1 MYILKPMNLFRML
14 SDSTGTT
21 YYDKSNNGSNN
32 DNRTFLAGILHNESF
47 NEDYIFDRTDV
58 KIIFI
63 TLYSIVFFC
72 CFFGNLMVILVVAF
86 SRRLRS
92 ITNFFLANLAVADL
106 CVGIFCVYQ
115 TLTNYLMNSW
125 QLGDFLCKV
134 YMFVH
139 ALSYTASIL
148 ILVVVCIE
156 RYLAIVHP
164 IKCRSMLTKRR
175 LRAVIGVVWILAAA
189 YASPRFLYVETIS
202 NELNTGDVDIICVA
216 NFKKHN
222 KNVLD
227 AVNLVFLYLLP
238 LFLISCLYARIAVG
252 LWRSGVVSS
261 SLQASPGLLVAST
274 THTARNINRNR
285 SGRGGLHHLQH
296 RADVHTSCSRNVL
309 RARRGVIRM
318 LIAVVMMFAVCN
330 LPQQARIVW
339 LHWDP
344 NYDRTSDF
352 STLLTV
358 STFLISYMN
367 SCLNPLLYAFLSRN
381 FRKGM
386 GELVVCN
393 GARGTIAAAGAAA
406 VAAEVDVTRHEN
418 ANNANL
424 LTNNDSSIVRL
435 SSAQESP
442 CSARRTS
449 AVTAAAAAS
458 GPRHNCNHRH
468 IIIKTIRQKC

>member
-1 MYILKPMNLFRML
+1 
-14 SDSTGTT
+14 
-21 YYDKSNNGSNN
+21 
-32 DNRTFLAGILHNESF
+32 
-47 NEDYIFDRTDV
+47 
-58 KIIFI
+58 
-63 TLYSIVFFC
+63 
-72 CFFGNLMVILVVAF
+72 MVIFVVTF

-92 ITNFFLANLAVADL
+92 ITNFFLANLAVADF

-148 ILVVVCIE
+148 ILVIVCTE

-164 IKCRSMLTKRR
+164 IKCRSMLTRSR
-175 LRAVIGVVWILAAA
+175 LRMVVGVVWVIAAV

-202 NELNTGDVDIICVA
+202 NRLNTGDVDIICIA
-216 NFKKHN
+216 NIKKHN

-238 LFLISCLYARIAVG
+238 LILMCCLYTRIAVG
-252 LWRSGVVSS
+252 LWRSGAT
-261 SLQASPGLLVAST
+261 LGGPGLVART
-274 THTARNINRNR
+274 RN
-285 SGRGGLHHLQH
+285 GRVHH
-296 RADVHTSCSRNVL
+296 VHTSSRNVL

-339 LHWDP
+339 RHWGA

-386 GELVVCN
+386 RELLHH
-393 GARGTIAAAGAAA
+393 RGRRRRRGSALAMACTSG
-406 VAAEVDVTRHEN
+406 DHNRHEN
-418 ANNANL
+418 GVSTNL
-424 LTNNDSSIVRL
+424 PQSSVVRL
-435 SSAQESP
+435 SSVQDSP
-442 CSARRTS
+442 CITQ
-449 AVTAAAAAS
+449 
-458 GPRHNCNHRH
+458 
-468 IIIKTIRQKC
+468 TITRQSIYCKNT

>member
-1 MYILKPMNLFRML
+1 
-14 SDSTGTT
+14 
-21 YYDKSNNGSNN
+21 
-32 DNRTFLAGILHNESF
+32 
-47 NEDYIFDRTDV
+47 
-58 KIIFI
+58 
-63 TLYSIVFFC
+63 
-72 CFFGNLMVILVVAF
+72 MVIFVVTF

-92 ITNFFLANLAVADL
+92 ITNFFLANLAVADF

-148 ILVVVCIE
+148 ILVVVCTE

-164 IKCRSMLTKRR
+164 IKCRSMLTRSR
-175 LRAVIGVVWILAAA
+175 LRIVIGVVWIVAAV
-189 YASPRFLYVETIS
+189 YASPRFFYVETIS
-202 NELNTGDVDIICVA
+202 NRLNTGDVDIICVA
-216 NFKKHN
+216 NIKKHN

-238 LFLISCLYARIAVG
+238 LFLMCCLYTRIAVG
-252 LWRSGVVSS
+252 LWRSGAT
-261 SLQASPGLLVAST
+261 LGGPGLVARS
-274 THTARNINRNR
+274 RN
-285 SGRGGLHHLQH
+285 GRVHH
-296 RADVHTSCSRNVL
+296 VHTSSKNVL

-339 LHWDP
+339 RHWGP

-386 GELVVCN
+386 RELLHCK
-393 GARGTIAAAGAAA
+393 GARTHGSALAMACAGG
-406 VAAEVDVTRHEN
+406 DQNRHEN
-418 ANNANL
+418 GISTHL
-424 LTNNDSSIVRL
+424 PHSSVVRL
-435 SSAQESP
+435 SSVQDSP
-442 CSARRTS
+442 CT
-449 AVTAAAAAS
+449 TQ
-458 GPRHNCNHRH
+458 
-468 IIIKTIRQKC
+468 TITRQSTYSRNT